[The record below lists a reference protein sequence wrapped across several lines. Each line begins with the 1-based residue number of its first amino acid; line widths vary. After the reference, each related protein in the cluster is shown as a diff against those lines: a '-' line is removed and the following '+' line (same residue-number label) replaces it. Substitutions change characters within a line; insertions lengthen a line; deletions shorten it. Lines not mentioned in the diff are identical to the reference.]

1 MGTLNISLVIIY
13 EELTDAWSRAFSKI
27 CTKGLSPVAK
37 PTDYFRWATGCGV
50 KVGLQTF
57 LSSQADMANVVF
69 WMQKIKHLFIKF
81 VLLNSSTKF
90 DVHGELFKK

>member
-1 MGTLNISLVIIY
+1 M
-13 EELTDAWSRAFSKI
+13 TDAWSRAFSKI

-37 PTDYFRWATGCGV
+37 PTGCGV

-69 WMQKIKHLFIKF
+69 WMQKVKHLFIKF

-90 DVHGELFKK
+90 DVHGKLFKK